1 MGKEKKKGCGCST
14 ILVGLLCFL
23 CFAMIFGNTKKDDSD
38 QPAAKQTSSSVQ
50 AAATSTP
57 RKSASPTQKPTAT
70 PVPTVDPASMPA
82 QNYVAYCAST
92 QLDGLVYD
100 LVGVYREDEYYAID
114 LNVGTDYGSSR
125 SFVSSLC
132 VLALKIGQDVFVRED
147 IDQIRLSCFAD
158 MRDQY
163 GNLTNLRVFNIFLK
177 RDTFLKINVD
187 YMRQKVLTDPDA
199 LLKIAD
205 GYSIYSAFS
214 DY

>member
-1 MGKEKKKGCGCST
+1 MAKDKKKGGCGS
-14 ILVGLLCFL
+14 IFLSVAVAFLVFCVLVTGSKDK
-23 CFAMIFGNTKKDDSD
+23 GNDDAA
-38 QPAAKQTSSSVQ
+38 QTAKLAAK
-50 AAATSTP
+50 ATATATV
-57 RKSASPTQKPTAT
+57 KATDAPTAT

-82 QNYVAYCAST
+82 QNYVAYCTST
-92 QLDGLVYD
+92 QLDGLVYE
-100 LVGVYREDEYYAID
+100 LVGVSREDEYYAID

-132 VLALKIGQDVFVRED
+132 VIALNIGQDVFVRED

-158 MRDQY
+158 LRDQY
-163 GNLTNLRVFNIFLK
+163 GNLKNLRVFNIFLK
-177 RDTFLKINVD
+177 RDTFQKINVD

-205 GYSIYSAFS
+205 GHSIYSAFS

>member
-1 MGKEKKKGCGCST
+1 MADKKKGGCGS
-14 ILVGLLCFL
+14 IFLSVAVAFLVFCVLITSG
-23 CFAMIFGNTKKDDSD
+23 KDKGGDD
-38 QPAAKQTSSSVQ
+38 AAQTAKPAAK
-50 AAATSTP
+50 ATATATA
-57 RKSASPTQKPTAT
+57 KATDAPTAT

-82 QNYVAYCAST
+82 QNYVTYCASNH
-92 QLDGLVYD
+92 LDGLVYD
-100 LVGVYREDEYYAID
+100 LVGVSREEEYYAID

-132 VLALKIGQDVFVRED
+132 VIALKIGQDVFVRED

-158 MRDQY
+158 LRDQY
-163 GNLTNLRVFNIFLK
+163 GNLTNLRVFNLFLK

>member
-1 MGKEKKKGCGCST
+1 MADKKKGGCGS
-14 ILVGLLCFL
+14 IFL
-23 CFAMIFGNTKKDDSD
+23 SVAVAFFVFCVLITGSKDKGNDDAE
-38 QPAAKQTSSSVQ
+38 QTAKPV
-50 AAATSTP
+50 AKATATATV
-57 RKSASPTQKPTAT
+57 KATDAPTAT

-82 QNYVAYCAST
+82 QNYITYCASNH
-92 QLDGLVYD
+92 LDGLVYD

-125 SFVSSLC
+125 SFVSGLC
-132 VLALKIGQDVFVRED
+132 VLALKIGQDVFVRAD

-158 MRDQY
+158 LRDQY

-187 YMRQKVLTDPDA
+187 YMKQKVLTDPDA

-205 GYSIYSAFS
+205 GHSIYSAFS

>member
-1 MGKEKKKGCGCST
+1 MADKKKGGCGS
-14 ILVGLLCFL
+14 IFL
-23 CFAMIFGNTKKDDSD
+23 SVAVAFFVFCVLITGSKDKGNDDAA
-38 QPAAKQTSSSVQ
+38 QTAKPAAT
-50 AAATSTP
+50 ATAKSTD
-57 RKSASPTQKPTAT
+57 APTAT

-82 QNYVAYCAST
+82 QNYITYCT
-92 QLDGLVYD
+92 NNHIDGLVYD
-100 LVGVYREDEYYAID
+100 LVGVSREEEYYAID
-114 LNVGTDYGSSR
+114 LNVGTAYGSSR
-125 SFVSSLC
+125 SFVSGLC

-158 MRDQY
+158 LRDQY

-187 YMRQKVLTDPDA
+187 YMRQKVLTDPNA

>member
-1 MGKEKKKGCGCST
+1 MAKDKKKGGCGS
-14 ILVGLLCFL
+14 IFL
-23 CFAMIFGNTKKDDSD
+23 SVAVAFFVFCVLITGSKDKSGDD
-38 QPAAKQTSSSVQ
+38 AAQTAKPAAK
-50 AAATSTP
+50 ATATATV
-57 RKSASPTQKPTAT
+57 KATDAPTAT

-82 QNYVAYCAST
+82 QNYITYCTSNNI
-92 QLDGLVYD
+92 DGLVYD
-100 LVGVYREDEYYAID
+100 LVDVSREDEYYAID

-158 MRDQY
+158 LRDQY

-205 GYSIYSAFS
+205 GYSIYSAFR

>member
-1 MGKEKKKGCGCST
+1 MADKKKGGCGS
-14 ILVGLLCFL
+14 IFL
-23 CFAMIFGNTKKDDSD
+23 SVAVAFFVFCVLITGSKDKGNDDAA
-38 QPAAKQTSSSVQ
+38 QTAKLAAK
-50 AAATSTP
+50 ATATATA
-57 RKSASPTQKPTAT
+57 KATDAPTAT
-70 PVPTVDPASMPA
+70 PVPTIDPASMSA
-82 QNYVAYCAST
+82 QNYVAYCASNH
-92 QLDGLVYD
+92 LDGLVYD
-100 LVGVYREDEYYAID
+100 LVGVSREEEYYAIE
-114 LNVGTDYGSSR
+114 LNVGTAYGSSR
-125 SFVSSLC
+125 SFVSGLC

-158 MRDQY
+158 LRDQY

-205 GYSIYSAFS
+205 GHSIYSAFS

>member
-1 MGKEKKKGCGCST
+1 MAKEKKKGGCGS
-14 ILVGLLCFL
+14 IFL
-23 CFAMIFGNTKKDDSD
+23 SVAVAFLFFCVLITGSKDKGNDDAA
-38 QPAAKQTSSSVQ
+38 QTAKPASK
-50 AAATSTP
+50 ATATATV
-57 RKSASPTQKPTAT
+57 KATDAPTAT
-70 PVPTVDPASMPA
+70 PETTVDPASMPA

-100 LVGVYREDEYYAID
+100 LVGVSREDEYYAID

-132 VLALKIGQDVFVRED
+132 VLALKIGHDVFVRED

-158 MRDQY
+158 LRDQY
-163 GNLTNLRVFNIFLK
+163 GNLKNLRVFNLFLK

-187 YMRQKVLTDPDA
+187 YMWQKVLTDPNA

>member
-23 CFAMIFGNTKKDDSD
+23 CFAMIFGNTGKDDSSPNTA
-38 QPAAKQTSSSVQ
+38 QQTSASVQ
-50 AAATSTP
+50 ATATSTP
-57 RKSASPTQKPTAT
+57 RKSASPTAT
-70 PVPTVDPASMPA
+70 PVPTVDLASMPA
-82 QNYVAYCAST
+82 QNYITYCT
-92 QLDGLVYD
+92 NNHIDGLVYD

-125 SFVSSLC
+125 SFVSGLC
-132 VLALKIGQDVFVRED
+132 GLALKIGQDVFVRED

-158 MRDQY
+158 LRDQY

-187 YMRQKVLTDPDA
+187 YMRQKVLTDPNA

>member
-1 MGKEKKKGCGCST
+1 MADKKKRGCGSIFLSVAVAFLVFCVLITGSKDKAGDDAAQTAKPSAKATETATAKST
-14 ILVGLLCFL
+14 D
-23 CFAMIFGNTKKDDSD
+23 A
-38 QPAAKQTSSSVQ
+38 
-50 AAATSTP
+50 
-57 RKSASPTQKPTAT
+57 PTAT
-70 PVPTVDPASMPA
+70 PVPTVDPASMSA
-82 QNYVAYCAST
+82 QNYVSYCAINH
-92 QLDGLVYD
+92 LDGLVYD
-100 LVGVYREDEYYAID
+100 LVGVSREDEYYAID

>member
-1 MGKEKKKGCGCST
+1 
-14 ILVGLLCFL
+14 
-23 CFAMIFGNTKKDDSD
+23 
-38 QPAAKQTSSSVQ
+38 
-50 AAATSTP
+50 
-57 RKSASPTQKPTAT
+57 
-70 PVPTVDPASMPA
+70 MPA
-82 QNYVAYCAST
+82 QNYVTYCASNH
-92 QLDGLVYD
+92 LNGLVYD
-100 LVGVYREDEYYAID
+100 LVGVSREDEYYAID
-114 LNVGTDYGSSR
+114 LNVGTNYGSSR
-125 SFVSSLC
+125 SFVSGLC

-158 MRDQY
+158 LRDQY

-205 GYSIYSAFS
+205 GHSIYSAFS

>member
-1 MGKEKKKGCGCST
+1 MAKDKKKGGCGS
-14 ILVGLLCFL
+14 IFL
-23 CFAMIFGNTKKDDSD
+23 SVAVAFFVFCVLITGSKDKGGDD
-38 QPAAKQTSSSVQ
+38 AAQTAKPAAK
-50 AAATSTP
+50 ATVTATA
-57 RKSASPTQKPTAT
+57 KAKDAPTAT
-70 PVPTVDPASMPA
+70 PVPTVDPASMSA

-100 LVGVYREDEYYAID
+100 LVGVSREEEFYAID

-132 VLALKIGQDVFVRED
+132 VLALKIGQHVFVRED

-158 MRDQY
+158 LRDQY
-163 GNLTNLRVFNIFLK
+163 GNLKNLRVFNIFLK